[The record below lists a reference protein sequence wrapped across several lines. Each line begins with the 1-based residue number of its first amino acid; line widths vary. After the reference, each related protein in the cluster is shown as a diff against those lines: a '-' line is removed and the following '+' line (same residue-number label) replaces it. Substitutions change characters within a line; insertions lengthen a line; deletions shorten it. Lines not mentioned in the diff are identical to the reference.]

1 MRKHLAWYTTGLPH
15 AAALRSQINSM
26 ETMEE
31 LMEGMKLLLEA

>member
-1 MRKHLAWYTTGLPH
+1 MRKLLAWYTTGLPH
-15 AAALRSQINSM
+15 AAALRRQINSM